1 MVNSTIPVIAIDGP
15 GGSGKGTI
23 AYRIASRLGFHLLD
37 SGAIYRIIGLAAR
50 QGDVPLHDEPALAT
64 LTESLDIA
72 FKLTDN
78 PENPLSIWLNAQ
90 DVSLQ
95 IRTNQA
101 GVDASIVAPLASVR
115 EVVMKLQRSFRQAPG
130 LVADGRDMGTVVFA
144 DATVKVYLTATA
156 EERAKR
162 RYKQLK
168 DKDISVSLQELL
180 KSIQIRD
187 ELDMNRDVA
196 PLRAAPDAV
205 IIDSTALST
214 SEVLQQVLTIVE
226 GKLG

>member
-23 AYRIASRLGFHLLD
+23 AYRIAGRLGFHLLD

-50 QGDVPLHDEPALAT
+50 RGDVPLHDEPALAT
-64 LTESLDIA
+64 LTESLDIV

-115 EVVMKLQRSFRQAPG
+115 EVVMKLQRSFRRAPG

-144 DATVKVYLTATA
+144 DAAVKVYLTATA

-187 ELDMNRDVA
+187 ELDMKRDVA

-214 SEVLQQVLTIVE
+214 SEVFQQVLTIVE

>member
-23 AYRIASRLGFHLLD
+23 AYRIAGRLGFHLLD

-50 QGDVPLHDEPALAT
+50 QSDVPLHDEPALAT

-130 LVADGRDMGTVVFA
+130 LVADGRDMGTVVFT
-144 DATVKVYLTATA
+144 DAAVKVYLTATA

-187 ELDMNRDVA
+187 ELDMKRDVA

-214 SEVLQQVLTIVE
+214 SEVFQQVLTIVE

>member
-1 MVNSTIPVIAIDGP
+1 MANLTIPVIAIDGP

-50 QGDVPLHDEPALAT
+50 QGGVPFHDEPALVT

-90 DVSLQ
+90 DVSLK

-101 GVDASIVAPLASVR
+101 GVDASVVAPLASVR

-144 DATVKVYLTATA
+144 DATIKVYLTATA

-187 ELDMNRDVA
+187 ELDMKRDVA
-196 PLRAAPDAV
+196 PLRAASDAV
-205 IIDSTALST
+205 IIDSTSLST
-214 SEVLQQVLTIVE
+214 SEVFQQVLTIVE

>member
-23 AYRIASRLGFHLLD
+23 AYRIASSLGFHLLD

-50 QGDVPLHDEPALAT
+50 QGDVPFHDEPALAT

-130 LVADGRDMGTVVFA
+130 LVADGRDMGTIVFA

-187 ELDMNRDVA
+187 ELDMKRDVA

-214 SEVLQQVLTIVE
+214 SEVFQQVLTIVE

>member
-1 MVNSTIPVIAIDGP
+1 MVNSTVPVIAIDGP

-187 ELDMNRDVA
+187 ELDMKRDVA

-214 SEVLQQVLTIVE
+214 SEVFQQVLTIVE

>member
-50 QGDVPLHDEPALAT
+50 QGDVPFHDEPALAT

-130 LVADGRDMGTVVFA
+130 LVADGRDMGTIVFA

-187 ELDMNRDVA
+187 ELDMKRDVA

-214 SEVLQQVLTIVE
+214 SEVFQQVLTIVE

>member
-23 AYRIASRLGFHLLD
+23 AYRIAGRLGFHLLD

-50 QGDVPLHDEPALAT
+50 QSDVPLHDEPALAT

-115 EVVMKLQRSFRQAPG
+115 DVVMKLQRSFRQAPG
-130 LVADGRDMGTVVFA
+130 LVADGRDMGTVVFT
-144 DATVKVYLTATA
+144 DAAVKVYLTATA

-187 ELDMNRDVA
+187 ELDMKRDVA

-214 SEVLQQVLTIVE
+214 SEVFQQVLTIVE

>member
-50 QGDVPLHDEPALAT
+50 QGDVPFHDEPALAT

-144 DATVKVYLTATA
+144 DATIKVYLTATA

-168 DKDISVSLQELL
+168 DKAISVSLQELL

-187 ELDMNRDVA
+187 ELDMKRDVA

-214 SEVLQQVLTIVE
+214 SEVFQQVLTIVE

>member
-50 QGDVPLHDEPALAT
+50 QGDVALHDEPALAT

-130 LVADGRDMGTVVFA
+130 LVADGRDMGTIVFA

-187 ELDMNRDVA
+187 ELDMKRDVA

-214 SEVLQQVLTIVE
+214 SEVFQQVLTIVE

>member
-50 QGDVPLHDEPALAT
+50 QGDVALHDEPALAT

-130 LVADGRDMGTVVFA
+130 LVADGRDMGTIVFA

-187 ELDMNRDVA
+187 ELDMKRDVA

>member
-50 QGDVPLHDEPALAT
+50 QGDVAFHDEPALAT

-130 LVADGRDMGTVVFA
+130 LVADGRDMGTSRFC
-144 DATVKVYLTATA
+144 
-156 EERAKR
+156 
-162 RYKQLK
+162 
-168 DKDISVSLQELL
+168 
-180 KSIQIRD
+180 
-187 ELDMNRDVA
+187 
-196 PLRAAPDAV
+196 
-205 IIDSTALST
+205 
-214 SEVLQQVLTIVE
+214 
-226 GKLG
+226 

>member
-23 AYRIASRLGFHLLD
+23 AYRIAGRLGFHLLD
-37 SGAIYRIIGLAAR
+37 SGALYRIIGLAAR

-144 DATVKVYLTATA
+144 DAAVKVYLTATA

-187 ELDMNRDVA
+187 ELDMKRDIA

-214 SEVLQQVLTIVE
+214 SEVFQQVLTIVE

>member
-50 QGDVPLHDEPALAT
+50 QGDVPFHDEPALAT

-72 FKLTDN
+72 LKLTDN

-168 DKDISVSLQELL
+168 GKDISVSLQELL

-187 ELDMNRDVA
+187 ELDMKRDVA

-214 SEVLQQVLTIVE
+214 SEVFQQVLTIVE

>member
-50 QGDVPLHDEPALAT
+50 QGDVPFHDEPALAT

-72 FKLTDN
+72 LKLTDN

-130 LVADGRDMGTVVFA
+130 LVADGRDMGTIVFA

-187 ELDMNRDVA
+187 ELDMKRDVA

-214 SEVLQQVLTIVE
+214 SEVFQQVLTIVE

>member
-50 QGDVPLHDEPALAT
+50 QGDVPFHDEPALAT

-168 DKDISVSLQELL
+168 GKDISVSLQELL

-187 ELDMNRDVA
+187 ELDMKRDVA

-214 SEVLQQVLTIVE
+214 SEVFQQVLTIVE

>member
-23 AYRIASRLGFHLLD
+23 AYRIAGRLGFHLLD

-90 DVSLQ
+90 DVTLQ

-130 LVADGRDMGTVVFA
+130 LVADGRDMGTVVFT
-144 DATVKVYLTATA
+144 DAAVKVYLTATA

-187 ELDMNRDVA
+187 ELDMKRDVA

-214 SEVLQQVLTIVE
+214 SEVFQQVLTIVE

>member
-50 QGDVPLHDEPALAT
+50 QGDVPFHDEPALAT

-187 ELDMNRDVA
+187 ELDMKRDVA

-214 SEVLQQVLTIVE
+214 SEVFQQVLTIVE

>member
-23 AYRIASRLGFHLLD
+23 AYRIAGRLGFHLLD

-50 QGDVPLHDEPALAT
+50 QSDVPLHDESALAT

-78 PENPLSIWLNAQ
+78 PENPLSIWLNAH

-187 ELDMNRDVA
+187 DLDMKRDVA

-214 SEVLQQVLTIVE
+214 SEVFQQVLTIVE
-226 GKLG
+226 GKLV

>member
-50 QGDVPLHDEPALAT
+50 QGDVAFHDEPALAT

-168 DKDISVSLQELL
+168 GKDISVSLQELL

-187 ELDMNRDVA
+187 ELDMKRDVA

-214 SEVLQQVLTIVE
+214 SEVFQQVLTIVE

>member
-1 MVNSTIPVIAIDGP
+1 MANSTIPVIAIDGP

-50 QGDVPLHDEPALAT
+50 QGGVPLHDEPALAT

-72 FKLTDN
+72 FKLTGN
-78 PENPLSIWLNAQ
+78 PENPLSIWLYDQ

-115 EVVMKLQRSFRQAPG
+115 AVVMKLQRSFRQAPG

-144 DATVKVYLTATA
+144 DATIKVYLTATA

-168 DKDISVSLQELL
+168 DKDISVSLQEIL

-187 ELDMNRDVA
+187 ELDMKRDVA

-205 IIDSTALST
+205 IIDSTSLST
-214 SEVLQQVLTIVE
+214 SEVFQQVLTIVE

>member
-50 QGDVPLHDEPALAT
+50 QGDVPFHDEPALAT

-72 FKLTDN
+72 LKLTDN

-187 ELDMNRDVA
+187 ELDMKRDVA

-214 SEVLQQVLTIVE
+214 SEVFQQVLTIVE